1 MLLVRSLGTETDA
14 SICRRH
20 HQHGRWQARIGRVSG
35 NKDLYL
41 GTFSTCSSLVV
52 TLLHIPMLPSPYHDR
67 QWGLLLAAG
76 GSRWLAP
83 RGCHGLRTQGVQSQC
98 SEPERGLN
106 DAMPCRALRR
116 PWPPLLPKEC
126 LLILCCRPRAFSP
139 RLGSRVRRLAGPS
152 PRVCMRSPRPPF
164 PKAGVERSRGRGRM
178 GLDSSGRARTLSIAS
193 LSRFAYFTGRRLLKA
208 HFDGRADACLSVLSY
223 G

>member
-98 SEPERGLN
+98 SDPERGLN
-106 DAMPCRALRR
+106 DAMPCRCSATPLAPAPPQRMFAH
-116 PWPPLLPKEC
+116 PLLPAAC
-126 LLILCCRPRAFSP
+126 FFPSAPLARASP
-139 RLGSRVRRLAGPS
+139 RRPQPSRMHALAP
-152 PRVCMRSPRPPF
+152 
-164 PKAGVERSRGRGRM
+164 
-178 GLDSSGRARTLSIAS
+178 AS
-193 LSRFAYFTGRRLLKA
+193 FS
-208 HFDGRADACLSVLSY
+208 
-223 G
+223 